1 MTLAEAVR
9 SHRLFASLD
18 GEQAERMAAVCRR
31 RTHRAGEILVH
42 EGEPGVTLHLI
53 LDGRVE
59 VYRLDAT
66 GQKTTLSEL
75 GPGEYFGEMSLLDGR
90 PRSATV
96 ACLEA
101 SLFLVLER
109 DALMRAIRSQPTI
122 ALTII
127 ADLSRRLRQSD
138 EWRSANWTVRQR
150 LARFLL
156 DQEEGAVIQQ
166 THQSM
171 ADRIQS
177 RRETV
182 SRELAALA
190 ADGVVGLSRGTVR
203 VLRPKALRRYLDR

>member
-1 MTLAEAVR
+1 
-9 SHRLFASLD
+9 
-18 GEQAERMAAVCRR
+18 MAAVCRR

-42 EGEPGVTLHLI
+42 EGEPGLTLHLI
-53 LDGRVE
+53 LEGKVE

-75 GPGEYFGEMSLLDGR
+75 GPGDYFGEMSLLDGC

-96 ACLEA
+96 ACLDA

-109 DALMRAIRSQPTI
+109 DALVRAIRSQPSI

-138 EWRSANWTVRQR
+138 DWRSAHWTVRQR

-156 DQEEGAVIQQ
+156 DQEEGMPVSQ
-166 THQSM
+166 THQAI

-182 SRELAALA
+182 SRELSVLA
-190 ADGVVGLSRGTVR
+190 DDGVVSLGRASVK
-203 VLRPKALRRYLDR
+203 VLRPKALHRLLER